1 MFVFGFGYNGAPQQV
16 TLDLPVKLHKTCGKC
31 NKKNHL
37 TQFCRTKHIKQID
50 KTEETSSECEDDNQY
65 AFTATNVCKEEKRP
79 TTDIKLCSTKINILV
94 DTGASVNLIDGTT
107 YNTLEK
113 IPQHNSKKATQ
124 KYSHMVV

>member
-1 MFVFGFGYNGAPQQV
+1 M
-16 TLDLPVKLHKTCGKC
+16 
-31 NKKNHL
+31 

-65 AFTATNVCKEEKRP
+65 AFAAINVCKEEKPP

-107 YNTLEK
+107 TLEK
-113 IPQHNSKKATQ
+113 IPQLKKATQ
-124 KYSHMVV
+124 KYSDMVVKNL